1 MNAFLGFLT
10 LALFIGLIIG
20 LVKPSLVLRWS
31 KKPTRLKVIGFWLI
45 GVFGMGIIAVSTAD
59 EDEIAKSN
67 IESAVKYIEEG
78 KYENAISD
86 LKMIKKDN
94 PLYQEARLLLQE
106 TDSLSKLTEEE
117 ILLTKQA
124 EVAKQKKE
132 EELKQ
137 KEQPR
142 RELKS
147 IDEGIDFSSYRE
159 TVESLQ
165 IEIVLFGSWAKSI
178 SDGQNSDDNEIN
190 KLANQLKSKVAKLQV
205 KEFPILRKEYATIV
219 AKKMWE
225 SDIDVTSSSN
235 GNRYINFSGGVFAAN
250 KNKQDFQEQVN
261 EVLSMFRY
269 RQSRY
274 RWYKGASEYTYYTIY
289 GGKDSDPVVFDK

>member
-20 LVKPSLVLRWS
+20 LVKPSIVLRWS
-31 KKPTRLKVIGFWLI
+31 KKPTRLKVIGFWLVGI
-45 GVFGMGIIAVSTAD
+45 FGMGIIAVLTAD

-67 IESAVKYIEEG
+67 IESAIKYIEEG

-86 LKMIKKDN
+86 LKKIKEDN

-117 ILLTKQA
+117 ILLAKQA
-124 EVAKQKKE
+124 EVARQKKE

-137 KEQPR
+137 KEQLK

-165 IEIVLFGSWAKSI
+165 IEIVLFGSWAKTI
-178 SDGQNSDDNEIN
+178 ADGKGSDDTEIN
-190 KLANQLKSKVAKLQV
+190 KLANQLNSKVAKLQV
-205 KEFPILRKEYATIV
+205 REFPILRKEYAKIV
-219 AKKMWE
+219 AEKMWE
-225 SDIDVTSSSN
+225 NDIDVNSSSK
-235 GNRYINFSGGVFAAN
+235 GNRYINFSGGIFAAN
-250 KNKQDFQEQVN
+250 KNKQDFQQQLN
-261 EVLSMFRY
+261 EVLKMFRY
-269 RQSRY
+269 KQSRY
-274 RWYKGASEYTYYTIY
+274 RWYKGASEYTYYTVY
-289 GGKDSDPVVFDK
+289 DGQDSDPVVFDK